1 MANLRVNLKIKSND
15 FQSDI
20 RYIQFSLERIS
31 CRSDIITVISNQII
45 DARTRTVD
53 A

>member
-1 MANLRVNLKIKSND
+1 MANLRVNLDKIEY